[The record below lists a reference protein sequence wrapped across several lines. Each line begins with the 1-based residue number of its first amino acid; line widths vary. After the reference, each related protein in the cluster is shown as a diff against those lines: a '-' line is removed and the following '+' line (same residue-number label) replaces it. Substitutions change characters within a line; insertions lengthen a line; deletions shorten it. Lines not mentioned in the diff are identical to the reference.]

1 MEPAAVLAEL
11 RAMASCAPD
20 FDHYSPSSQAYAQWL
35 GRTHSLVAMVNT
47 YDAVGFRVSA
57 DNLASSFMRGNSVAT
72 IMNVLHRA
80 IGHLESSLPNQV
92 DQVFGPGAVY
102 DFMRALRDLVVSATS
117 SLLVVD
123 PYLDDQV
130 FDAYISESAQSIRVR
145 MLTSKHTDSLRPALA
160 KFNQQ
165 YGRSVEIHRSS
176 GLHDRLLFIDDR
188 SCWLI
193 GHSIKD
199 GAENRPTYIA
209 PLSTEM
215 VAEKLRHYEDIW
227 QRSTS
232 IV

>member
-11 RAMASCAPD
+11 RAMAGCAPD
-20 FDHYSPSSQAYAQWL
+20 FDQYSPSSQAHSQWL
-35 GRTHSLVAMVNT
+35 GRTHSLVAMVNA
-47 YDAVGFRVSA
+47 YDAVGFRVAA
-57 DNLASSFMRGNSVAT
+57 DSLVWTFMRASNVAT

-80 IGHLESSLPNQV
+80 IGHLESSLPNQA

-102 DFMRALRDLVVSATS
+102 DFMRALRRLVVSAAS

-130 FDAYISESAQSIRVR
+130 FDAYISESGQSIRVR
-145 MLTSKHTDSLRPALA
+145 MLTSKHSDSLRPALA
-160 KFNQQ
+160 RFNQQ
-165 YGRSVEIHRSS
+165 YGRTVEIHRSS
-176 GLHDRLLFIDDR
+176 GLHDRLLFIDGR

-215 VAEKLRHYEDIW
+215 VPEKLQHYEDIW
-227 QRSTS
+227 RQSTS
-232 IV
+232 IA